1 MKYTHRNTLN
11 KISYTK
17 DTLEDNY
24 SLCKIFLLY
33 QRIFYMVQKYAPL
46 INFKCLQTFKD
57 SNSYNNKKKD

>member
-24 SLCKIFLLY
+24 SLY
-33 QRIFYMVQKYAPL
+33 QQKYAPL

-57 SNSYNNKKKD
+57 SNSYSNKKKD